1 MLFNIFTT
9 TALAA
14 SSLLTVPVLSN
25 PINTVPDSL
34 EPHLQSRAG
43 DITVKFWN
51 SLKCK
56 TSVSEKQY
64 NSGHCIKDLSDSD
77 IAVSMQ
83 SRKSSKCYSKFR
95 F

>member
-25 PINTVPDSL
+25 PIDTVPDSL

-56 TSVSEKQY
+56 TSVYEKQY
-64 NSGHCIKDLSDSD
+64 NSGHCIKDLSDED
-77 IAVSMQ
+77 IALSDSQRRIV
-83 SRKSSKCYSKFR
+83 KALL
-95 F
+95 